1 MWILNQ
7 AWSSLLIVH
16 SLSFLFFSLSIF
28 LPFFLSFFLSE
39 SLRERERDSLHPH
52 QFPLPLLFFPN
63 RLRNKFFLS
72 SSYSFLPHF
81 FSFFFLSSLISFS
94 LAFHLFL
101 SFFFLSLSLFVS
113 AFHLL
118 MRKTLSNHLYGKNKW
133 AGNDDVFKQK
143 SFSFFLSLSFSLSLS
158 LSFILLIFLF
168 KYSMT
173 VRRKENE
180 TLETKEAI
188 DKKDNGHFHLNGKQI
203 EGSNCL
209 YFLPSNHSHSLTHS
223 LTYSLSLFSFWS
235 KDDDWEI

>member
-1 MWILNQ
+1 M
-7 AWSSLLIVH
+7 
-16 SLSFLFFSLSIF
+16 SLS
-28 LPFFLSFFLSE
+28 
-39 SLRERERDSLHPH
+39 ERDSLHPH
-52 QFPLPLLFFPN
+52 QFPFPLLFFRTDWGINFSFLLPAS
-63 RLRNKFFLS
+63 FFLIFS
-72 SSYSFLPHF
+72 P
-81 FSFFFLSSLISFS
+81 FSFISFS

-101 SFFFLSLSLFVS
+101 SFFLSLFVS

-143 SFSFFLSLSFSLSLS
+143 SFSFFPSLSFSLSLFHS
-158 LSFILLIFLF
+158 VDFLF

-188 DKKDNGHFHLNGKQI
+188 DEKDNGHFHLNGKQI

-209 YFLPSNHSHSLTHS
+209 YFLPSNHTHS
-223 LTYSLSLFSFWS
+223 LSSLSPFSLSSFWS
-235 KDDDWEI
+235 KDADWEI